1 MSIKAPRS
9 SQARSTGADKK
20 GRAAMARTVGLLL
33 ASAATAVLAAAA
45 PAWAADPSADTSASG
60 STIAEVVVT
69 AQKRVQKL
77 QDVPISMEVLS
88 GAKLNSFDE
97 NDFRDIQN
105 FVPNVFVESSAGN
118 NVIYIRGFG
127 SPPANYGF
135 DQSVSLYEDGV
146 YLGRS
151 KQSQTPFFDLDRV
164 EVLRGPQ
171 GALFGKNTPAGAVSV
186 VTAGPTSTFQGAV
199 TGLYNFDL
207 KGYDITAF
215 VAGPIT
221 STLSARLAVRFVDQD
236 GYLLNLYTG
245 DHDPHTREQMARAT
259 VKWAPNSTF
268 NYTVKSEYSNQT
280 INGGMN
286 VSDPLD
292 TTSVPGTTRYVSPS
306 GGGLEFNQ
314 TDTWLVSGTGNLSL
328 GDYTLTS
335 VTSYTWFKGSSTNGF
350 DQIIPGSGGQ
360 ITGNTV
366 ANGFPERFHQFSQ
379 EIRLL
384 SPTGHKLE
392 YVVGAY
398 YDISRYQVQELF
410 YYDILG
416 GLFDGTQ
423 DSFFDQHAHTVSVFG
438 QATYHVLDRLRLVGS
453 LRYTD
458 TAKDATYDAVTFKG
472 LGLQPLS
479 SAAGSLNE
487 GDVDPSATLQYD
499 FAPRIMG
506 YLTFGQGS
514 KSGGFVANTY
524 GTTSSTFSFL
534 PERSTNYEAGL
545 KATLLGGRFVADA
558 AVFNTSFK
566 DLQVS
571 VFDSATQNFLTGNAA
586 SATSR
591 GVELSLAWYPIDN
604 LDITGSAAYQNPT
617 YDNYPGA
624 SCLATQP
631 ISQCNPADPASVAA
645 NNIKGTQLAY
655 TSKFTG
661 NIQVHYR
668 QKLADNLKLD
678 STVAVS
684 GRSGYFPSDNLDPNF
699 GYQPAFAKV
708 DTRLQLSPL
717 DDRWHIALVGK
728 NLTNAETV
736 GMAFDLPFPIT
747 NAPRALKYVEETRN
761 ISLEVGVKF

>member
-1 MSIKAPRS
+1 VS
-9 SQARSTGADKK
+9 
-20 GRAAMARTVGLLL
+20 RTVCILFATVAVAAL
-33 ASAATAVLAAAA
+33 ALAAPTLAADAA
-45 PAWAADPSADTSASG
+45 PDNSSAP
-60 STIAEVVVT
+60 TIAEVVVT
-69 AQKRVQKL
+69 AQKRVEKL
-77 QDVPISMEVLS
+77 QNVPISMEVVS
-88 GAKLNSFDE
+88 GAKLNNFHE
-97 NDFRDIQN
+97 NDFVDIQN

-127 SPPANYGF
+127 SPPANFGF
-135 DQSVSLYEDGV
+135 DQAVSLYEDGV

-151 KQSQTPFFDLDRV
+151 KQFQTPFFDLERV

-171 GALFGKNTPAGAVSV
+171 GALFGKNTPAGAVSI
-186 VTAGPTSTFQGAV
+186 VTAGPTSTVQGAL
-199 TGLYNFDL
+199 TGIYNFDL
-207 KGYDITAF
+207 RGYDISGW

-221 STLSARLAVRFVDQD
+221 STLSARLAVRVVDQD
-236 GYLLNLYTG
+236 GYLYNEYTQQ
-245 DHDPHTREQMARAT
+245 HEPHTREQMGRLT
-259 VKWAPNSTF
+259 VKWTPTDTF
-268 NYTVKSEYSNQT
+268 DYTVKSEYSNQT

-292 TTSVPGTTRYVSPS
+292 TTSVPGTKRYVGPS

-314 TDTWLVSGTGNLSL
+314 TNTWLVAGTGNLRL

-335 VTSYTWFKGSSTNGF
+335 VTDYTWFKGSSTNGF
-350 DQIIPGSGGQ
+350 DQLVPGGG

-392 YVVGAY
+392 YIVGAY

-438 QATYHVLDRLRLVGS
+438 QATYHLLDRLRLIGS

-458 TAKDATYDAVTFKG
+458 TAKNATYDAVTLAG
-472 LGLQPLS
+472 NPLQPIS

-499 FAPRIMG
+499 FAPHVMG

-524 GTTSSTFSFL
+524 GTTSATFSFK

-545 KATLLGGRFVADA
+545 KATLLHGRLVADA

-566 DLQVS
+566 NLQVS

-604 LDITGSAAYQNPT
+604 LDITGSAAYQHPT

-624 SCLATQP
+624 SCLATQT
-631 ISQCNPADPASVAA
+631 IAQCNPADPASVAA

-668 QKLADNLKLD
+668 YKLD
-678 STVAVS
+678 DYLKVDTTVAVS

-708 DTRLQLSPL
+708 DARLQIAPL
-717 DDRWHIALVGK
+717 DDRWHFAVVGK

-747 NAPRALKYVEETRN
+747 NAPRALKYVEATRN